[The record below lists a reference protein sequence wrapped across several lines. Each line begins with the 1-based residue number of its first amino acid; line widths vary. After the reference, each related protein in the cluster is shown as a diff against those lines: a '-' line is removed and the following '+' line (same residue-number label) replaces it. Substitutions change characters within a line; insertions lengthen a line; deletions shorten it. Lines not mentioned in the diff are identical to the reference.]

1 MSSEYVL
8 SITIVF
14 KNSFVYVDQLTNLL
28 YAVYNDVV
36 SHKIQAHKGGESM
49 ADKDVLQ
56 KKSDV
61 NYGEIAVIIIALLV
75 FAYAGSGKF
84 SIKTENFNITCEKNK
99 AAD

>member
-1 MSSEYVL
+1 
-8 SITIVF
+8 
-14 KNSFVYVDQLTNLL
+14 
-28 YAVYNDVV
+28 
-36 SHKIQAHKGGESM
+36 M

-84 SIKTENFNITCEKNK
+84 SIKTENFNITCEKSK